1 MKKKVTLAL
10 AVTLPLTLL
19 PSLQASAEQQVAV
32 KYGYHFWES
41 GQTYVTSSV
50 NDREAMDA
58 SLVSAE
64 YTFWWDKFGLS
75 ITGDKNFKK
84 NTEMFP
90 GRYYKADLTAADL
103 LAQYRYHYSKSIDLR
118 CGFGI
123 NYSYLKNEYRG
134 RKESLDGVG
143 GTVSI
148 GGDYWLDQWGL
159 CLDAKYIRNDLA
171 SGMQNKTNYRV
182 GGLKVSGGLKIR
194 W

>member
-1 MKKKVTLAL
+1 MRTGLAASFGLAL
-10 AVTLPLTLL
+10 IVLPTTQVT
-19 PSLQASAEQQVAV
+19 AEQQVAV

-41 GQTYVTSSV
+41 GQTYVGSDK

-58 SLVSAE
+58 SLISAE
-64 YTFWWDKFGLS
+64 YTFWWGKFGLS

-84 NTEMFP
+84 STEMFP
-90 GRYYKADLTAADL
+90 GYYYKADLTAADL
-103 LAQYRYHYSKSIDLR
+103 LAQYRYQYNKSVDLR

-123 NYSYLKNEYRG
+123 NYSYLKNEYRN

-143 GTVSI
+143 GTVSL
-148 GGDYWLDQWGL
+148 GGDYWFDQWGL